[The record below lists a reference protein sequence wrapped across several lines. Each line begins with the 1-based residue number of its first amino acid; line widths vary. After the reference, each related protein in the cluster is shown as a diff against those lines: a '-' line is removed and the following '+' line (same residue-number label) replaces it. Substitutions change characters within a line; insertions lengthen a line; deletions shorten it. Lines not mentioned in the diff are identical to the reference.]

1 MALELIPAILGA
13 AAIFIAAYTLAT
25 PASRARVQARL
36 DRLGHSQSLSEREEE
51 LTRPFFERVALPG
64 IARAGSTARRLLPST
79 IATDLETRL
88 THASEPLSLH
98 AFTLIQMASIGLGIV
113 IITTGIVQDPHKLI
127 LTGVLAGAV
136 GVAAMPLV
144 WLGQAAASRRN
155 RIHRE
160 LPDAADLIVT
170 MVEAG
175 MSIDAALARVAE
187 EMDGPLADELR
198 FTMRETT
205 LGRSRKDA
213 LLGLV
218 DHTDV
223 PELRAFVQAIVHAQA
238 TGVPLGHVLRT
249 QSTEIRLKKRQRAEE
264 AAQKAPV
271 KVLVVMIFFIM
282 PALMMTLLV
291 PAILRASKLI

>member
-13 AAIFIAAYTLAT
+13 AAIFVAVYALST
-25 PASRARVQARL
+25 PTARGRVQTRF
-36 DRLGHSQSLSEREEE
+36 DRLGHGQSLSEREEE
-51 LTRPFFERVALPG
+51 LTRPFFERIALPG
-64 IARAGSTARRLLPST
+64 IARAGSSARRLLPST
-79 IATDLETRL
+79 IATDLERRL
-88 THASEPLSLH
+88 THAGEPISLH
-98 AFTLIQMASIGLGIV
+98 AFTLLQMAAIGLGIV
-113 IITTGIVQDPHKLI
+113 IIMTGIVLDPHELI
-127 LTGVLAGAV
+127 VMGVLVGAV
-136 GVAAMPLV
+136 GVAASPLV
-144 WLGQAAASRRN
+144 WLEQAAAGRRN
-155 RIHRE
+155 RIHKS

-175 MSIDAALARVAE
+175 MNIDAALARVAE

-218 DHTDV
+218 DRTDV
-223 PELRAFVQAIVHAQA
+223 PELRSFVQAIVHAQS

-271 KVLVVMIFFIM
+271 KVLVVMIFLIM
-282 PALMMTLLV
+282 LALMMTLLV
-291 PAILRASKLI
+291 PAILRASQLI

>member
-1 MALELIPAILGA
+1 
-13 AAIFIAAYTLAT
+13 
-25 PASRARVQARL
+25 VQARL
-36 DRLGHSQSLSEREEE
+36 DRFGHSQSLSEREEE

-64 IARAGSTARRLLPST
+64 IARAGSTTRRLLPST

-113 IITTGIVQDPHKLI
+113 IITTGIVLDPHKLI

-223 PELRAFVQAIVHAQA
+223 PDLRAFVQAIGHAQA
-238 TGVPLGHVLRT
+238 TGVPLGQVLRT
-249 QSTEIRLKKRQRAEE
+249 AVDGDPAQE
-264 AAQKAPV
+264 AATGGRSGAEGARQGPCRDDLLHHAGPDDD
-271 KVLVVMIFFIM
+271 LAGPGH
-282 PALMMTLLV
+282 PARVEADLGTGS
-291 PAILRASKLI
+291 RRRRWRSASPIV